1 MSRTRR
7 NRALLAGVVVTLG
20 VTTLGGSFLNLAQAE
35 TSYGADR
42 IARGE
47 ALAGALDAYTEAA
60 RTCDVDASREAF
72 QAADA
77 IANAVSQDAQYAAV
91 SEYMLFSGVYL
102 GGQARASLGLAG
114 ESADDYTCEER
125 VDVAEDMAATWDS
138 IVDILASSPEGSP
151 LFDDLATLRSVYQG
165 IRVARAE
172 LSGDPTATP
181 QTAATAPNPAGAKE
195 RWLEFVADYP
205 VARELIA
212 LRNADLATEIDG
224 LVAAVTTAFEGDPA
238 QGFPGAAEA
247 LAALNGRY
255 NLAQN
260 MVVAAARNHQA
271 SRPTFDPSNWDA
283 LDTLDD
289 VLLTIFEV
297 RDLIATGTP
306 EAAAQVAVEYDEWLA
321 HPLNNR
327 RGGPV
332 ARADESLAEAVAA
345 YAAAQTPETTAA
357 LLDQLLIA
365 EQVFV
370 GQYWGTPELVQYYAD
385 NAGPGGQPIPPVPP
399 VQPTFVAA
407 LTPEANIPPGPS
419 GATGAATIE
428 IDTEAG
434 QVCQVIDHAN
444 TGAPLTMAHIHVG
457 DGTVN
462 GPVVVDL
469 QVLPSG
475 QEACS
480 AANPAV
486 LSEIVANPAGY
497 YVNLHT
503 DDFPNG
509 VLRGQLSA
517 Q

>member
-1 MSRTRR
+1 MFNT
-7 NRALLAGVVVTLG
+7 
-20 VTTLGGSFLNLAQAE
+20 AQAR

-47 ALAGALDAYTEAA
+47 ALSAALDAYTEAA

-77 IANAVSQDAQYAAV
+77 IANAISQDAQFAAV

-102 GGQARASLGLAG
+102 AGQVRASLGLAG
-114 ESADDYTCEER
+114 EAADDYTCEER
-125 VDVAEDMAATWDS
+125 VDLAEEQAAAWDS
-138 IVDILASSPEGSP
+138 IVGLMTNSPANSP
-151 LFDDLATLRSVYQG
+151 IFNDLATLRSVYQG

-172 LSGDPTATP
+172 LAGDPTATP
-181 QTAATAPNPAGAKE
+181 QTAATAPNPAAAKAL
-195 RWLEFVADYP
+195 WLEFVADYP

-212 LRNADLATEIDG
+212 FRNPGLATEVDG

-238 QGFPGAAEA
+238 QGFPGASEA

-271 SRPTFDPSNWDA
+271 SRPTFDPTNWDA

-289 VLLTIFEV
+289 VLLTFFEV
-297 RDLIATGTP
+297 RDLIALGTP

-321 HPLNNR
+321 HALYNR

-332 ARADESLAEAVAA
+332 ARADENLAAAVAE
-345 YAAAQTPETTAA
+345 YVAAQTPETTQA

-370 GQYWGTPELVQYYAD
+370 GQYWGTPELVQYYAE
-385 NAGPGGQPIPPVPP
+385 NAGPGGEPVVPA
-399 VQPTFVAA
+399 FVAT
-407 LTPEANIPPGPS
+407 LTPEANNPPGPA
-419 GATGAATIE
+419 GATGDATLE
-428 IDTEAG
+428 IDAEAG
-434 QVCQVIDHAN
+434 RVCQVISYGGA
-444 TGAPLTMAHIHVG
+444 GAPITLAHIHEGVAG
-457 DGTVN
+457 VN

-469 QVLPSG
+469 QVVPSG
-475 QEACS
+475 EEACVDAAPAILS
-480 AANPAV
+480 A
-486 LSEIVANPAGY
+486 IVANPGGY

-509 VLRGQLSA
+509 VLRGALSPSV
-517 Q
+517 